1 MRALIGLWA
10 EASAGSPVVADGVE
24 ASFALARAAEI
35 TGRPVEELTLVEADT
50 LVGPFVAGARLS
62 PCDGPQVDPARASE
76 ILDRIDGA
84 LGWGEISEAR
94 ALLGELDA
102 QIACSGALSAGD
114 RARSQLLSGVV
125 AAVDGAS
132 TRASASFAAA
142 RSADLGASWDDAWP
156 AGREL
161 FERARPSEIAT
172 LESFGVVRLDGQQI
186 PAGASQIAVGLHIAE
201 VGDLRGALWV
211 DAPREVALIDGRA
224 LRGRPIS
231 DRASRETANELLSA
245 RFGSEEPLLVVSA
258 QKVWSVWSS
267 EGRWSVEDRVMSG
280 SRKAIGWSMLSAGAL
295 SGLTLGPYALMLRSG
310 AARAAEEMSQASGTG
325 DFLGAEARYER
336 RAGALSAVRW
346 APVASGLIFSAGVGV
361 LTLDLPAP
369 RRGGER

>member
-156 AGREL
+156 AGRERR
-161 FERARPSEIAT
+161 EP
-172 LESFGVVRLDGQQI
+172 
-186 PAGASQIAVGLHIAE
+186 
-201 VGDLRGALWV
+201 
-211 DAPREVALIDGRA
+211 PRKPGS
-224 LRGRPIS
+224 GRP
-231 DRASRETANELLSA
+231 A
-245 RFGSEEPLLVVSA
+245 R
-258 QKVWSVWSS
+258 
-267 EGRWSVEDRVMSG
+267 R
-280 SRKAIGWSMLSAGAL
+280 
-295 SGLTLGPYALMLRSG
+295 
-310 AARAAEEMSQASGTG
+310 
-325 DFLGAEARYER
+325 
-336 RAGALSAVRW
+336 
-346 APVASGLIFSAGVGV
+346 
-361 LTLDLPAP
+361 
-369 RRGGER
+369 